1 MSRFVVRI
9 LGLPE
14 TKTEEHLQYELFTL
28 NIPTKKIWIA
38 KNDLG
43 NAGFGFVE
51 FYDENSKELFMQRHY
66 KLNLDDVI
74 YQEKTY
80 ISI

>member
-14 TKTEEHLQYELFTL
+14 TKTDVQLQYELFTL
-28 NIPTKKIWIA
+28 NIPTKNIWIA

-43 NAGFGFVE
+43 NVGFGFVE

-74 YQEKTY
+74 YQEKDT
-80 ISI
+80 

>member
-14 TKTEEHLQYELFTL
+14 NKTEEQLQYELFTL

-43 NAGFGFVE
+43 NVGFGFVE
-51 FYDENSKELFMQRHY
+51 FYDENSKETFMQRHY